1 MTSGALVALVVGI
14 LVLLRGAW
22 ISLSGK
28 DKGLVL
34 SNSHVVYRDRV
45 VERVERV
52 VVEPAKP
59 VEDYQTKYMT
69 QLVIDKIMRG
79 ER

>member
-1 MTSGALVALVVGI
+1 MTGGALLALVVGI

-22 ISLSGK
+22 ISLSGQ
-28 DKGLVL
+28 DKSVVF
-34 SNSHVVYRDRV
+34 SNHHVVYRDRV

-52 VVEPAKP
+52 VVESKP

-69 QLVIDKIMRG
+69 QLVIDKLMRG